1 MVVVRKANTHSVV
14 IYKMKKKINNVD
26 QIKNIQEEKL
36 IQTLIF
42 PKLPSAY
49 ELLII
54 RNAM

>member
-1 MVVVRKANTHSVV
+1 M
-14 IYKMKKKINNVD
+14 YKLKKKINNVD